1 MRTTSRIA
9 ESSASSLK
17 GLKVTGKENEP
28 LASGRADPRQRPVE
42 HLAPDPWHHHV
53 ANDEIEGVLDDLAQA
68 LDATR
73 DWGHLKRAGNQVI
86 VKNLPEIIAI
96 FQEQNPLARP
106 ERVVRGILFAGHRYL
121 YCVKVEGEVPH
132 GRMAEVRQWKLPS
145 RTHSPKPKSKTDTV
159 HAP

>member
-1 MRTTSRIA
+1 MEA
-9 ESSASSLK
+9 
-17 GLKVTGKENEP
+17 

-73 DWGHLKRAGNQVI
+73 DWGYLKRAGNQII

-106 ERVVRGILFAGHRYL
+106 ERAVRGNLYAGHRYL
-121 YCVKVEGEVPH
+121 YCVKVEGDVPYE
-132 GRMAEVRQWKLPS
+132 MVAEVRNPRSPS
-145 RTHSPKPKSKTDTV
+145 QTHSPSG
-159 HAP
+159 